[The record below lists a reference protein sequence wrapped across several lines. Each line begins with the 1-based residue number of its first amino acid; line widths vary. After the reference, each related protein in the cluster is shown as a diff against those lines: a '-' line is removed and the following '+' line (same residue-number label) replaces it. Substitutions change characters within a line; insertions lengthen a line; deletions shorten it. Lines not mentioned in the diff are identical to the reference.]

1 MHTKPFILCSI
12 VNLCGGLGY
21 LSLIIFFHIGDLQNK
36 SRRRSPGGV
45 FIHLLKSDNTISKDK
60 IIDIFAKEEEDFIH
74 TMEERKR
81 IRKEQNQK

>member
-1 MHTKPFILCSI
+1 MW
-12 VNLCGGLGY
+12 GLGLFELNHI
-21 LSLIIFFHIGDLQNK
+21 LSYCDLQNK

-45 FIHLLKSDNTISKDK
+45 YIHLLKSDNTISKDK

>member
-1 MHTKPFILCSI
+1 MWGLELFELNHILSYWC
-12 VNLCGGLGY
+12 V
-21 LSLIIFFHIGDLQNK
+21 DLQNK

-60 IIDIFAKEEEDFIH
+60 IIDIFAKEEEDFIN

>member
-1 MHTKPFILCSI
+1 M
-12 VNLCGGLGY
+12 
-21 LSLIIFFHIGDLQNK
+21 SLIIFFHIGDLQNK

-45 FIHLLKSDNTISKDK
+45 YIHLLKSDNTISKDK
-60 IIDIFAKEEEDFIH
+60 IIEIFAKEEEDFIH